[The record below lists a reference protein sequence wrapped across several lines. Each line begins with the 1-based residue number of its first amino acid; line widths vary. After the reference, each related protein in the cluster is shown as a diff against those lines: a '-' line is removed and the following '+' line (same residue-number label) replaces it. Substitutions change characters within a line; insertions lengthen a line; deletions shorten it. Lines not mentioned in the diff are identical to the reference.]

1 MMASSYSA
9 GRTTAEAMPAGFTNG
24 GRAPLPGAQLAGI
37 GVYRG
42 VVVPLALGTAM
53 PRLNERVLS
62 DGYFGAPGAAGTV
75 ADAAF
80 RESGGS
86 FRLSFDVLPVL
97 VNPDPV
103 YDRRSPGPGELEPL
117 VRRALETWAREANL
131 AAYDNNGA
139 DGIAGSADDDGVLDV
154 VWVMVEAPQP
164 IAPFTIPN
172 GFELVSKGRR
182 LRTGPVQ
189 VLGAPGGVLPDL
201 RLPLDQLLAT
211 LGIGPTE
218 RFFPSGYPR
227 TLSSLGR
234 ARLGWLPAR
243 RSGDQRDGA
252 LADGEAVVVALSDL
266 SIDAGFW
273 LVERT
278 KDHVFTS
285 RVALRPDRFYQVT
298 DSTNW
303 IRGSEQVLPLSYHLG
318 LRGPTV
324 TVRWEAAAAAPSIRG
339 AGSDVVNERAALGR
353 VAGAVR
359 DAAPETAT
367 GYRWLRIGSDSVRV
381 AVGGAPLALP

>member
-1 MMASSYSA
+1 VTASAYSA
-9 GRTTAEAMPAGFTNG
+9 GRPAGDAMPVGFTNG
-24 GRAPLPGAQLAGI
+24 GRSPLPGAQLAAI

-42 VVVPLALGTAM
+42 VVVPLALGTEI

-62 DGYFGAPGAAGTV
+62 EGYFGSPGSIGTV
-75 ADAAF
+75 SDAAF
-80 RESGGS
+80 RESGGA
-86 FRLSFDVLPVL
+86 FRVSFDVLPVL

-103 YDRRSPGPGELEPL
+103 YDHRAPSSGELEPL
-117 VRRALETWAREANL
+117 VRRALETWARQADL
-131 AAYDNNGA
+131 AAYDNDGA

-154 VWVMVEAPQP
+154 VWVIVEAPQP

-182 LRTGPVQ
+182 LRSGPVQ

-211 LGIGPTE
+211 LGIGPSE

-243 RSGDQRDGA
+243 RAGSQVDGT
-252 LADGEAVVVALSDL
+252 LADGEAVLVALSDL

-285 RVALRPDRFYQVT
+285 RVALRPDRYYQVT
-298 DSTNW
+298 DSTQW
-303 IRGSEQVLPLSYHLG
+303 VRGAQQVLPLSYHLG
-318 LRGPTV
+318 SRGPTV
-324 TVRWEAAAAAPSIRG
+324 TVRWDAGADGPSIRG
-339 AGSDVVNERAALGR
+339 EGFESAGERSGSAR
-353 VAGAVR
+353 VAGGAR
-359 DAAPETAT
+359 DSSAEAT

-381 AVGGAPLALP
+381 AVGGTPLSLP